1 MKKLYFLLI
10 TVVVISACGKERDD
24 NTTCTCTNSDFE
36 VVGTY
41 TGLTESECAAK
52 ETGDVTCI
60 LE

>member
-1 MKKLYFLLI
+1 MLLLTI
-10 TVVVISACGKERDD
+10 VVVSACGKNRDD

-41 TGLTESECAAK
+41 TGLTESECADK
-52 ETGDVTCI
+52 ESADVTCI